1 MIFVSA
7 ALSASALITEWVP
20 YAQQPQPYTTWHQY
34 GGSSDSMQY
43 SALAQINKTNV
54 TQLQR
59 AWFYPVPGN
68 PARLAFNP
76 LIVDNVMYV
85 AGVRGVLVALDATT
99 GKELWMSTL
108 LTPDRG
114 LAYWESK
121 DRSDRRLILTA
132 SNGIREADARTGQ
145 QITTFGTRG
154 FVDMRVGT
162 PRRNGGPN
170 SSPGRVFENLIIVG
184 SNVGEGYGSPPGDI
198 RAYDV
203 ITGKLAWTFH
213 TIPRPGEYG
222 YETWPE
228 DAFRYAGG
236 ANTWGDLTLDEKNG
250 IVFLPTGSPT
260 HDLYG
265 GDRQGNNLFG
275 NCLLALDARTGK
287 RLWHFQI
294 VHHDLWDYDNAAA
307 PKLLTVQHNGKPIDI
322 VAQAGKTG
330 FLYVFERKTGTPLW
344 PIEERPVPKSEVPG
358 EFSSPTQ
365 PIPTRP
371 PPFARQS
378 MTPEEVNPFVSA
390 EEQDALKQLVRDAAN
405 QGVFTPSSHLR
416 PHIQFPGA
424 WGGANWGS
432 TAGDPETGMVY
443 VRSLEMI
450 SYRKMSLVTPG
461 SGGGGGGGRGQGA
474 PPGPREQEGQSVY
487 MQRCSGCH
495 GPGQMP
501 MRSLQVI
508 GSQGFRAIVRQ
519 GANAMPA
526 FAVST
531 ISNDALE
538 ALETYLTSLPA
549 SDEQAGNP
557 SEIRLPQNPNRYQG
571 PPTRYGGSFSA
582 GWYTSNGYPASGPP
596 WSQLVAYDLNDGT
609 IKWRVADGTA
619 PGLTDKG
626 LKTTTG
632 TVRPRNGP
640 VVTAGGLVFL
650 ANSQD
655 RFLRAFDKETGRL
668 IWEHELEANPEG
680 IPAVYQVNGRQ
691 YIAFAVGASWG
702 DGGDPVWRNP
712 LHRKQGKIEAQG
724 YHVFALRRAKKEV
737 RRRN

>member
-1 MIFVSA
+1 MTPSA
-7 ALSASALITEWVP
+7 RALRVLLIALAFGAQAVV
-20 YAQQPQPYTTWHQY
+20 AQQPQPYTKWDQY

-43 SALAQINKTNV
+43 SALTQINKSNV
-54 TQLQR
+54 KQLER
-59 AWFYPVPGN
+59 VWFYPVPGE
-68 PARLAFNP
+68 PDRLLFNP

-85 AGVRGVLVALDATT
+85 SGVRGVVVALDATT

-108 LTPDRG
+108 RATERG

-132 SNGIREADARTGQ
+132 NNGIREIDARTGQ
-145 QITTFGTRG
+145 QILSFGTNG
-154 FVDMRVGT
+154 FVDMRIGN

-170 SSPGRVFENLIIVG
+170 NSPGRVFENLIIVG

-203 ITGKLAWTFH
+203 VTGKLVWTFH
-213 TIPRPGEYG
+213 TIPRPVSTDTKPGRRRP
-222 YETWPE
+222 T
-228 DAFRYAGG
+228 
-236 ANTWGDLTLDEKNG
+236 NTL
-250 IVFLPTGSPT
+250 VAPT
-260 HDLYG
+260 HGAISPLTSATGLSFCRRDRRRTICTAAIAP
-265 GDRQGNNLFG
+265 GDNLFG

-307 PKLLTVQHNGKPIDI
+307 PKLLTVRYNGKPIEI

-330 FLYVFERKTGTPLW
+330 FLYVFERKTGKPLW

-365 PIPTRP
+365 PIPTKP

-378 MTPEEVNPFVSA
+378 LKPEEVNPFVSV
-390 EEQDALKQLVRDAAN
+390 EEQEKLKQLVRDAAN
-405 QGVFTPSSHLR
+405 EGVFTPSSHLR

-432 TAGDPETGMVY
+432 TAGDPATGMLY

-450 SYRKMSLVTPG
+450 SYRQMSLATPG
-461 SGGGGGGGRGQGA
+461 GDGGGGRGQGA
-474 PPGPREQEGQSVY
+474 PLAPREQEGQGVY
-487 MQRCSGCH
+487 MQRCTSCH

-501 MRSLQVI
+501 MRSITLL
-508 GSQGFRAIVRQ
+508 GSQGFRAVIRQ
-519 GANAMPA
+519 GVNQMPA
-526 FAVST
+526 FPESS
-531 ISNDALE
+531 ISSDALDALE
-538 ALETYLTSLPA
+538 SYLVSLPT

-582 GWYTSNGYPASGPP
+582 GWYTSNGYPVSGPP
-596 WSQLVAYDLNDGT
+596 WTQLVAYDLNEGT
-609 IKWRVADGTA
+609 IKWRVPDGNA
-619 PGLTDKG
+619 PGLADKG
-626 LKTTTG
+626 ITGTG

-640 VVTAGGLVFL
+640 VVTAGGLVFI

-655 RFLRAFDKETGRL
+655 RFLRAFDKDTGMV

-691 YIAFAVGASWG
+691 YIAFTVGASWG
-702 DGGDPVWRNP
+702 TGGDPVWRNP
-712 LHRKQGKIEAQG
+712 LHRREGKIEAQG
-724 YHVFALRRAKKEV
+724 YHVFALPETR
-737 RRRN
+737 

>member
-1 MIFVSA
+1 MIATTRLFRVLLVGSA
-7 ALSASALITEWVP
+7 VAVLAMSIEWAP
-20 YAQQPQPYTTWHQY
+20 QAQQSQPYTKWDQY

-43 SALAQINKTNV
+43 SALTQINKTNV
-54 TQLQR
+54 KQLER
-59 AWFYPVPGN
+59 AWFYPVPGD
-68 PARLAFNP
+68 PERLGFNP
-76 LIVDNVMYV
+76 LVVDNVMYV
-85 AGVRGVLVALDATT
+85 SGVRGVLVALDAAT

-108 LTPDRG
+108 QTPDRG

-121 DRSDRRLILTA
+121 DRSDRRIILTA
-132 SNGIREADARTGQ
+132 SNGIREVDARTGR
-145 QITTFGTRG
+145 QILTFGNNG
-154 FVDMRVGT
+154 FVDMRLGT

-170 SSPGRVFENLIIVG
+170 SSPGRVFENLLIVG

-198 RAYDV
+198 RAYDIV
-203 ITGKLAWTFH
+203 SGKLVWTFH

-287 RLWHFQI
+287 RLWHFQV

-307 PKLLTVQHNGKPIDI
+307 PKLLTVNVNGTPTEI

-330 FLYVFERKTGTPLW
+330 FLYVFERKTGKPLW

-365 PIPTRP
+365 PIPTKP

-378 MTPEEVNPFVSA
+378 MTPEEVNPFVSP
-390 EEQDALKQLVRDAAN
+390 EEQEKLKQLVREAAN
-405 QGVFTPSSHLR
+405 EGVFTPSSHLR

-432 TAGDPETGMVY
+432 TAGDPQTGMVY

-461 SGGGGGGGRGQGA
+461 EGNDGGRGRGA
-474 PPGPREQEGQSVY
+474 APLGPREQQGQGIY

-501 MRSLQVI
+501 MRSIKVL
-508 GSQGFRAIVRQ
+508 GSENF
-519 GANAMPA
+519 
-526 FAVST
+526 
-531 ISNDALE
+531 
-538 ALETYLTSLPA
+538 
-549 SDEQAGNP
+549 
-557 SEIRLPQNPNRYQG
+557 
-571 PPTRYGGSFSA
+571 
-582 GWYTSNGYPASGPP
+582 
-596 WSQLVAYDLNDGT
+596 
-609 IKWRVADGTA
+609 
-619 PGLTDKG
+619 
-626 LKTTTG
+626 
-632 TVRPRNGP
+632 
-640 VVTAGGLVFL
+640 
-650 ANSQD
+650 
-655 RFLRAFDKETGRL
+655 
-668 IWEHELEANPEG
+668 
-680 IPAVYQVNGRQ
+680 
-691 YIAFAVGASWG
+691 
-702 DGGDPVWRNP
+702 
-712 LHRKQGKIEAQG
+712 
-724 YHVFALRRAKKEV
+724 
-737 RRRN
+737 